1 MFGARVT
8 HWEPLEQR
16 DDKLE
21 AVAGRGV
28 WLGLSNT
35 VSGAHVVSSLQWD
48 AELNEWSLSET
59 FLCRT
64 VQVNDAK
71 FPLTTVAQR
80 GQTDFNDFDK
90 FVDQFDVTSDG
101 SGIFKIQ
108 LVKDMREQN
117 GKTQYLVK
125 WEGVKETAWE
135 SADMVLHY
143 GGER

>member
-1 MFGARVT
+1 M
-8 HWEPLEQR
+8 
-16 DDKLE
+16 
-21 AVAGRGV
+21 
-28 WLGLSNT
+28 
-35 VSGAHVVSSLQWD
+35 
-48 AELNEWSLSET
+48 
-59 FLCRT
+59 
-64 VQVNDAK
+64 QVNDAK

-143 GGER
+143 GGERYVKAFLKKQAKKKSAVNHVMVLSMISKYEEEERQCKEMEVQVRRAIQEFMGKNRNKTQSCDTC